1 MFTPIQKKVQEA
13 TIQVIGRMT
22 TDLEKENLSGKM
34 EQNMR
39 EILKMVISMD
49 LVFTSIQKKVQMTT
63 MKVI

>member
-1 MFTPIQKKVQEA
+1 VFTPIQKKVQEA